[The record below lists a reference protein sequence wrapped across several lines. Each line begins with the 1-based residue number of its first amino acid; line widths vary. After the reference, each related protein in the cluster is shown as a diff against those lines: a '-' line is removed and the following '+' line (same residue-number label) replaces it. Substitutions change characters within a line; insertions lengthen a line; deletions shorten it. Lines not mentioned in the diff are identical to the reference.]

1 MPKASTAPAPRYRSA
16 REDVAQLSASEILA
30 VGEKDG
36 RNPWETADAIDRWRD
51 ETLRYGY
58 EVHNEAPE
66 RRGDWYWDNR
76 AKLDNQTWEAKRAL
90 LVRASAEVAASIY
103 PEPEQQRAAWQRIQ
117 AAGFDDEKLFEVN
130 GENQEQALRDRAVL
144 HRWQDTVD
152 SGKFEGPPNP
162 IVNQPVKQG
171 GTTLA
176 TYDVRQ
182 ADKDGTLEARIKIDP
197 KSANEAVTDYLR
209 GSTADNSGVS
219 KIVRLPAITPE
230 RIESELAATVKA
242 REAREAELAKP
253 TRSGG
258 FADSGYS
265 SGPIETTRTQEQIDG
280 DEPLFRLR
288 VREALLSSPGASAV
302 LVHEDIENTIKTDPE
317 MSRKVGRVN
326 LGEDIWKGILSGV
339 LRTSY
344 GVNDIAKL
352 IKGDAEEGVYSKEN
366 AAVLSEALAAIDEV
380 YPGSTR
386 WMFEGGTIK
395 KGIVQGAQ
403 AVGEMLP
410 TMVGPQLLAKGA
422 LVAVGRSGIMRAGVN
437 PGLFSSTAGIA
448 PMAYGGSL
456 FGTDAEIAAETDPER
471 RAKLESGRRARAAWT
486 AVSEVA
492 TESIFRG
499 NQMFQRAVP
508 SVRKELL
515 RIGLQIPEEGIEEVI
530 QKGIETNV
538 IDPATIGRY
547 DEAGLGE
554 YLSVFVAGAVAGGG
568 MQAARVATIPAA
580 VRAERDALAAQQT
593 PPAPPTAQAGPPP
606 VPIAPA
612 PEAQSEPE
620 PETIEPAMPSE
631 EAPAATSFDPAKVPV
646 VEVPLSEISLS
657 EDVPNFKEGADPDT
671 GVVAGQELEGTYER
685 LGTPPIV
692 LWERLNG
699 RKEVITGR
707 HRLDLARRSGE
718 ESIPSQVV
726 READG
731 FTQEQAM
738 VFDAASNIR
747 DSQGTVRDY
756 ADFFRNS
763 PAITED
769 AAQQRGLLSRAKGRS
784 GWHLGKSAADDL
796 YALYRAEKITESRAV
811 AIAQA
816 APNDA
821 EAQRV
826 GIRYAQAGKDPAF
839 IVNVMRAAKLESGQ
853 RGETMDLFGTDDAAM
868 QEMEKQ
874 AERASQFQKQI
885 QDRITAAQSAAK
897 RPEAAREMGIDV
909 TDPKAVQAKI
919 GELRSELARWQNW
932 PLHRDLVA
940 QVRGESAPAAKPES
954 EGQLIPE
961 SEMPFNLAGETTTET
976 TFTPPDTRSQ
986 EEIDRDSGQ
995 GLMFDDRQSTAPSR
1009 SGSRGA
1015 FSAQA
1020 SRAGGSGIRDTG
1032 MPSGAD
1038 PRSFS
1043 LPALVQLSKALGLD
1057 PTVNPKLKSAL
1068 GRFTAKRVGGAA
1080 EPLAVQTRKGLFR
1093 DPDLAAEVLAHEIGH
1108 FIDYTA
1114 ATEKGARFHQR
1125 LAPLSK
1131 GNWESIFPTL
1141 RAGYPANTPAKKAM
1155 AEQIRKEAIDLSSQ
1169 WRGPFPLNDDYR
1181 NSAPELYADFLSA
1194 LLNAPQFAKRVA
1206 PNVYEGFFNGLS
1218 QKPKVDAAY
1227 QEMQKLLSGDLVTD
1241 AILEKLDANQK
1252 AAMDKVIDL
1261 ARPDRIPLKERT
1273 QEMILKGR
1281 EQFINKWAR
1290 VASTEG
1296 FRRSIQGD
1304 SFTSQL
1310 ELNDGFAVRERS
1322 LFNDDIRQRVT
1333 DPLREAG
1340 VEDRHFA
1347 RYLWLNRIIEDRR
1360 ATGIW
1365 IENNPSDARQIMA
1378 WMAAEFGSSAAIQ
1391 SEIASA
1397 PDASLYNVGAR
1408 MIRELQDKGLD
1419 AERVAKV
1426 ENKALLGGVLPDHLK
1441 GKAEKFITA
1450 FNVRGFM
1457 LNTEGIDVA
1466 TAREGLRKTRDEV
1479 GAPKYAAIEKAAQEL
1494 FAITQPI
1501 TEAAIN
1507 LGMYSRAVADEVLR
1521 PNAGNYIPF
1530 QVLEY
1535 FDGDVSAAI
1544 REGKGSTKAL
1554 NDPLTA
1560 LSLHTQ
1566 ALLGWMQRQKTSLI
1580 LEQWAKAFSISM
1592 EDSGPMTKYGGRLGN
1607 DKQDVVLVWRDG
1619 RPHAVSFDE
1628 PGIAAA
1634 ANFFDELNLVGAIAQ
1649 AGGGIFAR
1657 AFTKYA
1663 PGFIAYTNAIR
1674 DPKTSAERLGISATI
1689 RNYAKSAKIAKAYAK
1704 AAATGEA
1711 LTPEIRELVKSGV
1724 LPPPDQSF
1732 FRLLT
1737 DTEIRDSINAGL
1749 SARDVVKGRTRTV
1762 HDTRFNRM
1770 VEAIDKPFVFLG
1782 ALTESISKIAASKTL
1797 KEKGFSDSDVVKLA
1811 RLVGIPNP
1819 GLGGTR
1825 MKTASAFSL
1834 FFRPIVQGW
1843 RAERTFLVN
1852 PKTRGGYMMRMALT
1866 EFLPTT
1872 LMFLAGAGILKTVL
1886 ESLGLDPGDDLEEFY
1901 KSTSQYK
1908 KESGM
1913 VVPIAWWTPNGFEP
1927 VWGHKKDEVEANW
1940 IAWGLRIP
1948 RSEGGRLWGSLTWN
1962 ALAET
1967 NENTK
1972 SPDSMRTWTRWA
1984 GSHLPGL
1991 NPAIDTFLKDVQ
2003 LAQGINPL
2011 DSFRNQ
2017 QIINRTDWDAG
2028 GMDRFR
2034 AALAWNLGQI
2044 TGGFYR
2050 PETAADPNGLTDAQK
2065 TVRSIGPLRAA
2076 FTFDNYRDA
2085 RQRAIDDAEKSKVA
2099 AKTKKALGSKATELI
2114 ALGSSLERIGV
2125 SRNAAQDEKYDLFLE
2140 FNRKRWEGKS
2150 GLREKLRQ
2158 AVADGD
2164 KAEVESITE
2173 YLEQEAER
2181 YLGYVRAVK

>member
-1 MPKASTAPAPRYRSA
+1 MPEALTAAAPRYRSA
-16 REDVAQLSASEILA
+16 REDVAQLNASDILA

-36 RNPWETADAIDRWRD
+36 RNSWETAEAIDRWRD

-90 LVRASAEVAASIY
+90 LARASAEVAASIY
-103 PEPEQQRAAWQRIQ
+103 PEPDQQRAAWGRIQ
-117 AAGFDDEKLFEVN
+117 AAGFDGEKLFEVN

-144 HRWQDTVD
+144 QRWQQTVD

-219 KIVRLPAITPE
+219 KIVRLPAITRE

-242 REAREAELAKP
+242 REARETELATP
-253 TRSGG
+253 TRTGG
-258 FADSGYS
+258 FADSSS
-265 SGPIETTRTQEQIDG
+265 SGGPVETTRTQEQIDG
-280 DEPLFRLR
+280 DQELFRLK
-288 VREALLSSPGASAV
+288 VREAVLSSPGASAA

-317 MSRKVGRVN
+317 MSGKVGQVD
-326 LGEDIWKGILSGV
+326 LGEDIWKGIQSGV
-339 LRTSY
+339 LRTGY
-344 GVNDIAKL
+344 GVDDIAKL
-352 IKGDAEEGVYSKEN
+352 IKGDAEGVYSKEN
-366 AAVLSEALAAIDEV
+366 AAGLSEALAAIDEV

-410 TMVGPQLLAKGA
+410 TMVGPQLLTKGA
-422 LVAVGRSGIMRAGVN
+422 LVAAGRSGIMRAGVN
-437 PGLFSSTAGIA
+437 PGLFSSTAGIS

-456 FGTDAEIAAETDPER
+456 FGTDTEIAAETDPER

-515 RIGLQIPEEGIEEVI
+515 RRGLQIPQEGIEEVI

-547 DEAGLGE
+547 DAAGLDE
-554 YLSVFVAGAVAGGG
+554 YLSAFVAGAVAAGGL
-568 MQAARVATIPAA
+568 QAASVATVPGA
-580 VRAERDALAAQQT
+580 VQAERDALIRKI
-593 PPAPPTAQAGPPP
+593 AGM
-606 VPIAPA
+606 IAD
-612 PEAQSEPE
+612 S
-620 PETIEPAMPSE
+620 
-631 EAPAATSFDPAKVPV
+631 
-646 VEVPLSEISLS
+646 
-657 EDVPNFKEGADPDT
+657 
-671 GVVAGQELEGTYER
+671 GT
-685 LGTPPIV
+685 
-692 LWERLNG
+692 
-699 RKEVITGR
+699 
-707 HRLDLARRSGE
+707 
-718 ESIPSQVV
+718 
-726 READG
+726 
-731 FTQEQAM
+731 
-738 VFDAASNIR
+738 
-747 DSQGTVRDY
+747 
-756 ADFFRNS
+756 
-763 PAITED
+763 
-769 AAQQRGLLSRAKGRS
+769 
-784 GWHLGKSAADDL
+784 
-796 YALYRAEKITESRAV
+796 
-811 AIAQA
+811 
-816 APNDA
+816 
-821 EAQRV
+821 
-826 GIRYAQAGKDPAF
+826 
-839 IVNVMRAAKLESGQ
+839 
-853 RGETMDLFGTDDAAM
+853 
-868 QEMEKQ
+868 
-874 AERASQFQKQI
+874 
-885 QDRITAAQSAAK
+885 
-897 RPEAAREMGIDV
+897 
-909 TDPKAVQAKI
+909 
-919 GELRSELARWQNW
+919 
-932 PLHRDLVA
+932 
-940 QVRGESAPAAKPES
+940 
-954 EGQLIPE
+954 
-961 SEMPFNLAGETTTET
+961 
-976 TFTPPDTRSQ
+976 PDTRSQ

-995 GLMFDDRQSTAPSR
+995 GLMFDDRQSAAPSR

-1015 FSAQA
+1015 SSSLA

-1032 MPSGAD
+1032 MPSGTD

-1068 GRFTAKRVGGAA
+1068 GRFTAKRVGGAVQ
-1080 EPLAVQTRKGLFR
+1080 PLAVQTRKGLFR
-1093 DPDLAAEVLAHEIGH
+1093 DPDLATEVLAHEIGH

-1141 RAGYPANTPAKKAM
+1141 RAGYPADTPAKKAM

-1169 WRGPFPLNDDYR
+1169 WRGPFQLNDDYR

-1218 QKPKVDAAY
+1218 QKPKVAAAY
-1227 QEMQKLLSGDLVTD
+1227 QEMQRLLSGDLVTD

-1261 ARPDRIPLKERT
+1261 ARPNRIPLKERT

-1281 EQFINKWAR
+1281 EQFLNKWAR
-1290 VASTEG
+1290 VASKEG

-1347 RYLWLNRIIEDRR
+1347 RFLIFNRIIEDRR

-1365 IENNPSDARQIMA
+1365 IENNPSDAREIMA
-1378 WMAAEFGSSAAIQ
+1378 WMATEFGSSPAIQ
-1391 SEIASA
+1391 SEIATA

-1419 AERVAKV
+1419 AEKVAKV
-1426 ENKALLGGVLPDHLK
+1426 ENKALLGGVLPDALK

-1466 TAREGLRKTRDEV
+1466 TAREGLRKTRDEI
-1479 GAPKYAAIEKAAQEL
+1479 GAPKYTAIEKAAQEL
-1494 FAITQPI
+1494 FAITRPI

-1507 LGMYSRAVADEVLR
+1507 LGMYSKAVADEVLR

-1566 ALLGWMQRQKTSLI
+1566 ALLGWMQRQKTSLL
-1580 LEQWAKAFSISM
+1580 LEQWAKAFAIPM

-1619 RPHAVSFDE
+1619 RPHSVSFDE

-1663 PGFIAYTNAIR
+1663 LGFIAYTNAIR

-1749 SARDVVKGRTRTV
+1749 SARDVVKGRSRMV
-1762 HDTRFNRM
+1762 HDTRFNRV
-1770 VEAIDKPFVFLG
+1770 VEAIDRPFVYLG

-1797 KEKGFSDSDVVKLA
+1797 KEKGFSDADVVKLA

-1852 PKTRGGYMMRMALT
+1852 PKTRGGYMMRMALA

-1886 ESLGLDPGDDLEEFY
+1886 ESLGLDPGDDLEEFF
-1901 KSTSQYK
+1901 KSLSQYK
-1908 KESGM
+1908 KESSM
-1913 VVPIAWWTPNGFEP
+1913 VVPLFWWTPNGFKP
-1927 VWGHKKDEVEANW
+1927 VWGHKKDEIESNW

-1972 SPDSMRTWTRWA
+1972 SPDSTRTWTRWA

-1991 NPAIDTFLKDVQ
+1991 NPAIDTFLKDFQ
-2003 LAQGINPL
+2003 MLQGVNPL

-2044 TGGFYR
+2044 SGGFYR

-2065 TVRSIGPLRAA
+2065 IVRSIGPLRAA

-2181 YLGYVRAVK
+2181 YLGYVRSVK